1 MKTVCPKNNCVG
13 CMACVELCPKNAIK
27 IVDDL
32 SSYNAVIDEEQCVNC
47 NLCHN
52 VCQNNADIEATRPI
66 SWKQGWA
73 LDSSVRESSSS
84 GGAAQAI
91 ELAFVKA
98 GGIVCS
104 CTFSDGSRS
113 SELL

>member
-66 SWKQGWA
+66 SWKQGW
-73 LDSSVRESSSS
+73 RWI
-84 GGAAQAI
+84 AA
-91 ELAFVKA
+91 
-98 GGIVCS
+98 
-104 CTFSDGSRS
+104 
-113 SELL
+113 